1 MRMNADRYPST
12 QDKLWYT
19 ITRVTGKVKDQVLPY
34 CIDNTVDLADL
45 SAFEELMQ
53 NSFGDPDRQ
62 GTAQTTIQRL
72 HQWNQDFSTYLA
84 EFNRHV
90 EYTKWN
96 EEAKKSALLTGISD
110 ELCQLLITVNTTTL
124 NLGGLTCTLQIIDN
138 CHRAV
143 QQVTC
148 NNTHA
153 RVITPQNRAFTTNTP
168 PVTPQVT
175 CTWGSAITTSATP
188 LTITQQVSVLTTGED
203 PMDLSVAQ
211 PCLRG
216 PLSVAEK
223 THWMQH
229 NLCLYCRG
237 EGHKAM
243 TCTAKPPVQMQ
254 LRQTSFETI
263 QPEGL
268 KESKNE

>member
-1 MRMNADRYPST
+1 MMNVDHYPST

-19 ITRVTGKVKDQVLPY
+19 ITRVTGKVKDQVLLY
-34 CIDNTVDLADL
+34 CIGNTVDLADL

-53 NSFGDPDRQ
+53 NSFGDPDWQ

-72 HQWNQDFSTYLA
+72 RQWNQDFSTYLA

-96 EEAKKSALLTGISD
+96 EEAKKSALLAGISD
-110 ELCQLLITVNTTTL
+110 ELRQLLITVNTTTL
-124 NLGGLTCTLQIIDN
+124 NLGGLTRTLQTIDN
-138 CHRAV
+138 CHWAV
-143 QQVTC
+143 QQVTH
-148 NNTHA
+148 NNTRAH
-153 RVITPQNRAFTTNTP
+153 VVTPQNHAFTTNTS
-168 PVTPQVT
+168 PVTPQVM

-188 LTITQQVSVLTTGED
+188 LTITQQASVSATGED
-203 PMDLSVAQ
+203 SMNLSVAQ
-211 PCLRG
+211 CCLHES
-216 PLSVAEK
+216 LSVAEK
-223 THWMQH
+223 TRWMQH

-243 TCTAKPPVQMQ
+243 TCTAKPSVQMQ

>member
-1 MRMNADRYPST
+1 MRINADHYSST

-19 ITRVTGKVKDQVLPY
+19 ITRVTGKAKDQVLLY
-34 CIDNTVDLADL
+34 CIDNTVDLTNL

-53 NSFGDPDRQ
+53 NSFEDSDWQ
-62 GTAQTTIQRL
+62 GTAQTIIQRL
-72 HQWNQDFSTYLA
+72 CQWNQDFSTYLT

-90 EYTKWN
+90 EYIKWN
-96 EEAKKSALLTGISD
+96 EKAKKSALLAEISD
-110 ELCQLLITVNTTTL
+110 KLCQLLITVNITTL
-124 NLGGLTCTLQIIDN
+124 NLGGLTHTLQTIDN
-138 CHRAV
+138 RHWAV
-143 QQVTC
+143 QQVTH
-148 NNTHA
+148 NNTRAH
-153 RVITPQNRAFTTNTP
+153 VITPQNHAFTTNTP

-175 CTWGSAITTSATP
+175 RIWSSAITTSATP

-211 PCLRG
+211 PCLRES
-216 PLSVAEK
+216 LSVAEK

-243 TCTAKPPVQMQ
+243 TCTAKPSVQMQ

-268 KESKNE
+268 KESKNK

>member
-1 MRMNADRYPST
+1 MNADHYPST

-19 ITRVTGKVKDQVLPY
+19 ITRVTGKAKDQVLLY
-34 CIDNTVDLADL
+34 CIGNTVDLADL

-53 NSFGDPDRQ
+53 NSFEDPDRQ

-72 HQWNQDFSTYLA
+72 RQWNQDFSTYLA

-96 EEAKKSALLTGISD
+96 EEAKKSALLAEISD
-110 ELCQLLITVNTTTL
+110 KLRQLLITVNTTTL
-124 NLGGLTCTLQIIDN
+124 NLGGLTRTLQTIDN
-138 CHRAV
+138 CHWAV
-143 QQVTC
+143 QQVTH

-153 RVITPQNRAFTTNTP
+153 HVITPQNCAFTTNTS

-175 CTWGSAITTSATP
+175 RTWGSAITTSATP
-188 LTITQQVSVLTTGED
+188 LTITQQVSVPATGED
-203 PMDLSVAQ
+203 PMNLSVAQ

-223 THWMQH
+223 TRRMQH

-268 KESKNE
+268 KESKNK